1 MGCNCGKSR
10 SSTTT
15 TAKGTTTPTW
25 EVVVNGRCVG
35 TINPNDP
42 TECRGRVVG
51 GIVRWRDRVKAT
63 AQNKARTLKGL
74 VRQR

>member
-42 TECRGRVVG
+42 T
-51 GIVRWRDRVKAT
+51 
-63 AQNKARTLKGL
+63 
-74 VRQR
+74 